1 VRNETPPPGGL
12 SRGMSRLLEAGAA
25 YFPSLRGRLAAVATA
40 TAPNEHLETAADAAG
55 RRGELDVMAELEA
68 ISRQSSVVPGA
79 SSLSLF
85 RGVRL
90 PDPRGGHKEID
101 VIAVS
106 HAGICVIEV
115 KNWSGRVRA
124 AAGIGS
130 EAGAWE
136 QLRRGGDVLVHEP
149 PISLLQRK
157 VDLLHGYLAAR
168 SVEVEAL
175 VGFSVASSCRIVPP
189 LAGCLRG
196 LL

>member
-90 PDPRGGHKEID
+90 PDPRGGHK
-101 VIAVS
+101 
-106 HAGICVIEV
+106 G
-115 KNWSGRVRA
+115 
-124 AAGIGS
+124 
-130 EAGAWE
+130 
-136 QLRRGGDVLVHEP
+136 LT
-149 PISLLQRK
+149 
-157 VDLLHGYLAAR
+157 
-168 SVEVEAL
+168 
-175 VGFSVASSCRIVPP
+175 SSQ
-189 LAGCLRG
+189 
-196 LL
+196 